1 MVDYPLNR
9 GTNVASD
16 LVPVTKS
23 NTVDLDTPGRAIRC
37 RSDGTGGALKIK
49 TNSGAER
56 TTYIAPGETLWV
68 AVFRVFDTG
77 TAATNLEVYI

>member
-9 GTNVASD
+9 GTNVGSD
-16 LVPVTKS
+16 LVPVAPS
-23 NTVDLDTPGRAIRC
+23 NSENLPTAGRAIRC
-37 RSDGTGGALKIK
+37 RPDGTGGALKIV
-49 TNSGAER
+49 TNAGVER

-68 AVFRVFDTG
+68 AVIKVFLTG